1 MMTFTPIGQSQRDK
15 ETGEPDDATSIT
27 SGSEEGQEKRPAMDL
42 ARGLSSAKWADDG
55 SLWHAFVASVAHL
68 SEAKK
73 LDLRILHGDGT
84 NTVAKKGGMAL
95 ATRATNTRKA
105 TKSSPS
111 RTTTGM
117 CWPPSPLLP

>member
-55 SLWHAFVASVAHL
+55 SLWQAFVASVAHL
-68 SEAKK
+68 SAEKH
-73 LDLRILHGDGT
+73 LDISVLHGDGT
-84 NTVAKKGGMAL
+84 NTVAKKGGIASGI
-95 ATRATNTRKA
+95 RGTNTRRA
-105 TKSSPS
+105 RKSSPS
-111 RTTTGM
+111 RTTM
-117 CWPPSPLLP
+117 ALS